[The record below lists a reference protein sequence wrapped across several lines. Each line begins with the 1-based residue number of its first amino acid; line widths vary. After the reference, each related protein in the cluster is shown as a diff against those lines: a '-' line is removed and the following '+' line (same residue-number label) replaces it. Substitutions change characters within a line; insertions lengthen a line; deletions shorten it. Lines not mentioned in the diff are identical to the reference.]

1 MLIAIG
7 SSAAWRRLR
16 SALPGRGPFLRP
28 RDYSPHEW
36 RGLAVTLGMFVL
48 CLGTGAQAQSPRR
61 DVLEPAR
68 APQINALVDH
78 GVVHTYRPPLGVL
91 DSRLVPARVSPAPSI
106 ADLAEGDDRTFDGAL
121 TSRAM
126 GAPAHR
132 PFVVAPAI
140 RRKHVFIGMA
150 IGALAG
156 VSYVIVDDARCI
168 ENPNNG
174 PGCGFIFV
182 PALIVVGAGGAA
194 IGGVIGAL
202 VSKFY
207 VGA

>member
-1 MLIAIG
+1 MPRVGDYMLIAIG

-16 SALPGRGPFLRP
+16 SVFPG
-28 RDYSPHEW
+28 PHEG

-48 CLGTGAQAQSPRR
+48 CLGTGLQAQSPRPG
-61 DVLEPAR
+61 LEPAG
-68 APQINALVDH
+68 APQVNAIVQSE
-78 GVVHTYRPPLGVL
+78 VVHAYRPSLGLL
-91 DSRLVPARVSPAPSI
+91 DSRLVPARV
-106 ADLAEGDDRTFDGAL
+106 
-121 TSRAM
+121 
-126 GAPAHR
+126 APAHR
-132 PFVVAPAI
+132 PFVVGPAV
-140 RRKHVFIGMA
+140 RRKHVLIGMA

-194 IGGVIGAL
+194 IGGVIGAV

-207 VGA
+207 LGA

>member
-1 MLIAIG
+1 MLIAI
-7 SSAAWRRLR
+7 SASAAWRRLR
-16 SALPGRGPFLRP
+16 SAFPGRWPFLRP
-28 RDYSPHEW
+28 RDHGLHEW
-36 RGLAVTLGMFVL
+36 RGLAVTLGMFML
-48 CLGTGAQAQSPRR
+48 CLGTGAQAQSPRPG
-61 DVLEPAR
+61 VLEPAR
-68 APQINALVDH
+68 APQVNAIAH
-78 GVVHTYRPPLGVL
+78 HEVVHAYRPSLGVL
-91 DSRLVPARVSPAPSI
+91 DSRLIPARVSAALSI

-121 TSRAM
+121 TSRSM

-168 ENPNNG
+168 DNPNNG

-202 VSKFY
+202 VSRFS

>member
-1 MLIAIG
+1 MLIAIRT
-7 SSAAWRRLR
+7 SAAWRRLR

-91 DSRLVPARVSPAPSI
+91 DPRLVPARV
-106 ADLAEGDDRTFDGAL
+106 AL
-121 TSRAM
+121 
-126 GAPAHR
+126 AHR

-168 ENPNNG
+168 DNPNNG
-174 PGCGFIFV
+174 PGCGFMFV

-194 IGGVIGAL
+194 IGGVIGAV

-207 VGA
+207 LGA